1 MLEVWTLRLMGAG
14 GFGVLGWRL
23 GRIVSEV
30 STGQDRLLPWGLA
43 LALTGVPL
51 GAIVTP
57 YLVLKPLN
65 KAVEYINGIPGPTLI
80 AGTIGLLVGLV
91 VASLLSIP
99 LYTLDGWPGL
109 GLPLAVT
116 FVLGLAGI
124 SMGVQRAQEMQ
135 AVFPPLDSR
144 PSPNGVAKPPKN
156 NAILVDTSAIIDGRI
171 ADLTVTGFVEGAL
184 VVPRFILDELRHIAD
199 SSDPLR
205 RNRGRRGL
213 EVLGRL
219 RQEPN
224 ISLEV
229 LDVGVQHSAEVDS
242 ELVHLARSMNVPILT
257 TDYNLNR
264 VAELQE
270 VQVLNVNELANALK
284 SIVLPGENLR
294 VNIVQEGKE
303 PGQGVAYLDD
313 GTMVVVEGGRRFIG
327 ASHDVV
333 VTRVLQTAAGRI
345 IFAQPR

>member
-65 KAVEYINGIPGPTLI
+65 KAVEYINDIPGPTLV

-124 SMGVQRAQEMQ
+124 SMG
-135 AVFPPLDSR
+135 R
-144 PSPNGVAKPPKN
+144 P
-156 NAILVDTSAIIDGRI
+156 
-171 ADLTVTGFVEGAL
+171 TG
-184 VVPRFILDELRHIAD
+184 P
-199 SSDPLR
+199 
-205 RNRGRRGL
+205 
-213 EVLGRL
+213 
-219 RQEPN
+219 
-224 ISLEV
+224 
-229 LDVGVQHSAEVDS
+229 
-242 ELVHLARSMNVPILT
+242 
-257 TDYNLNR
+257 
-264 VAELQE
+264 
-270 VQVLNVNELANALK
+270 
-284 SIVLPGENLR
+284 
-294 VNIVQEGKE
+294 
-303 PGQGVAYLDD
+303 
-313 GTMVVVEGGRRFIG
+313 
-327 ASHDVV
+327 
-333 VTRVLQTAAGRI
+333 
-345 IFAQPR
+345 